1 MNLNLLQNTVGCFQE
16 IAGKTIESE
25 LFNALKLTRLI
36 ESRETS
42 NYHRCGRTDRGVS
55 AFRQVVSIDDR
66 SNLIEGEGVFDYE
79 GCRASERVQ
88 AQNGNQFSLSMFI
101 LIWWLPTIWP
111 PNKLQMW
118 VGFAVLSLEKGF
130 WEMLASKIWL
140 VKHLIAIFLSLRAM
154 LGIANLKY

>member
-1 MNLNLLQNTVGCFQE
+1 MHLNLLQNTWGCFQE

-55 AFRQVVSIDDR
+55 AFRQVVSIDVR

-88 AQNGNQFSLSMFI
+88 ALNGNHFSLSINVHSNLMVTDHMTTLLGWVCCFKLRKGLLRNARFQNLIGQTSFSNLSI
-101 LIWWLPTIWP
+101 LTS
-111 PNKLQMW
+111 N
-118 VGFAVLSLEKGF
+118 VG
-130 WEMLASKIWL
+130 
-140 VKHLIAIFLSLRAM
+140 HR
-154 LGIANLKY
+154 